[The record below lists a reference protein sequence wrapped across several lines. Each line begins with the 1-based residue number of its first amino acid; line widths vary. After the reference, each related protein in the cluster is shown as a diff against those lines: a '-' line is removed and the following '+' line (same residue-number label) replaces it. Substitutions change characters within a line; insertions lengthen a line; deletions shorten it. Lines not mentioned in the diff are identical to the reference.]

1 MTCKHGWDWRKYES
15 CPLYADANSKPLGD
29 VATRT
34 IDGLLDVIEDMVRQ
48 FAAERDDGQID
59 SSAMGALADAMHVM
73 HTAERLQITYAKGR
87 RVIGKWA
94 SNDQGKGQT
103 PQAAVPLDPPVGRE
117 GV

>member
-15 CPLYADANSKPLGD
+15 CPLCADANSKPLGD

-59 SSAMGALADAMHVM
+59 SSAIGALADAMHVM

-94 SNDQGKGQT
+94 SNPK
-103 PQAAVPLDPPVGRE
+103 L
-117 GV
+117 

>member
-15 CPLYADANSKPLGD
+15 CPLCADANSKPLGD

-94 SNDQGKGQT
+94 SNAKAVGLDAAGGQSHT
-103 PQAAVPLDPPVGRE
+103 SDGLE
-117 GV
+117 G

>member
-1 MTCKHGWDWRKYES
+1 MATKPATVYSTNPKMDQSGITAKQPRTDWMSGEKLPPS
-15 CPLYADANSKPLGD
+15 TVTGGMLYGD

-59 SSAMGALADAMHVM
+59 SSALGALADAMHVL

-94 SNDQGKGQT
+94 SNVK
-103 PQAAVPLDPPVGRE
+103 
-117 GV
+117 